1 MTVLALKPRTFGVVR
16 ALFKIGLVCC
26 LALGALLVL
35 GQMAGVLV
43 QRPEWVTGA
52 SDLLFVP
59 SVGAA
64 AAFGVLGFIGNY
76 LTPQEPEPEE
86 D

>member
-1 MTVLALKPRTFGVVR
+1 MTVLVLKSRTFGVIR

-35 GQMAGVLV
+35 GQMAGVLL
-43 QRPEWVTGA
+43 QRPDWVTGA

-76 LTPQEPEPEE
+76 LTPEGPEPE
-86 D
+86 DD

>member
-1 MTVLALKPRTFGVVR
+1 MLALKPQAFTVVR

-35 GQMAGVLV
+35 GQFAGVLA

-59 SVGAA
+59 SIGAA
-64 AAFGVLGFIGNY
+64 ATFGVLGFIGNY
-76 LTPQEPEPEE
+76 LTPRKGEQGEE

>member
-1 MTVLALKPRTFGVVR
+1 MTMLALKPRTFGVVR
-16 ALFKIGLVCC
+16 ALFKVGLVCC

-35 GQMAGVLV
+35 GQMAGVLT
-43 QRPEWVTGA
+43 QRRDWVTGA

-64 AAFGVLGFIGNY
+64 ATFGVLGFICNY
-76 LTPQEPEPEE
+76 LAPEEPESE
-86 D
+86 DD

>member
-1 MTVLALKPRTFGVVR
+1 MTMLALKPRVFTVVR
-16 ALFKIGLVCC
+16 ALFKIGLLCC
-26 LALGALLVL
+26 FTLGALLVL
-35 GQMAGVLV
+35 GQLAGVLA

-59 SVGAA
+59 TIGAA
-64 AAFGVLGFIGNY
+64 AAFGVLGFVAGY
-76 LTPQEPEPEE
+76 LEPRESEE